1 MTKSYLLVFS
11 DKTGTK
17 DELKLALNKMTKVKT
32 WRTDMPNCFY
42 VISDNSAQ
50 ELYEEFTSIRGTSG
64 RFLFAETSSNRQ
76 GLLPSDTWYLLK
88 NKKLKPKET

>member
-17 DELKLALNKMTKVKT
+17 DEVKLALNKMTKVKT

-42 VISDNSAQ
+42 VISDNSAFPDMLQ
-50 ELYEEFTSIRGTSG
+50 
-64 RFLFAETSSNRQ
+64 LFFHMLTLFSHPVSQ
-76 GLLPSDTWYLLK
+76 TLDLIIHF
-88 NKKLKPKET
+88 